1 MGTSG
6 RGKRTGTK
14 TSAGRSVKT
23 AARKATST
31 KPPAKKP
38 PAKASAKKAPGQP
51 AKDKPSPWAYVF
63 TPRAAGERRYWLV
76 KSEPD
81 TFSFDDL
88 LAAKDRTTQWDGVR
102 NFAARNFMRDG
113 MKLGDGVLYYHSSTN
128 PQAIVGIAEVAREA
142 YPDHTAFDRSHH
154 GYDEDST
161 PDDPTWYMADLRA
174 VERLARPVTL
184 PEIKTRRELAGMV
197 LLRIGRLSV
206 TPVTGQE
213 WETIRSMG
221 VSRGQSR

>member
-1 MGTSG
+1 MGMSG

-14 TSAGRSVKT
+14 KPAGRSAKT
-23 AARKATST
+23 ASRKAAS
-31 KPPAKKP
+31 KKEPAT
-38 PAKASAKKAPGQP
+38 ASAKKQRP
-51 AKDKPSPWAYVF
+51 AKPARPTKDKASPWAYVF
-63 TPRAAGERRYWLV
+63 TPRAPGERRYWLV

-88 LAAKDRTTQWDGVR
+88 LAAKDRTTHWDGVR

-113 MKLGDGVLYYHSSTN
+113 MKVGDQVLYYHSSTN
-128 PQAIVGIAEVAREA
+128 PQAIVGIAEVARDA

-154 GYDEDST
+154 GYDEDSK
-161 PDDPTWYMADLRA
+161 PDDPTWYMVDLRG
-174 VERLARPVTL
+174 VEPFARPVTL
-184 PEIKTRRELAGMV
+184 PEIKARRELAGMV

-206 TPVTGQE
+206 TPVTAQE

-221 VSRGQSR
+221 R

>member
-1 MGTSG
+1 MGTSGRG

-14 TSAGRSVKT
+14 TPAGRSAKT
-23 AARKATST
+23 ARKATS
-31 KPPAKKP
+31 KKA
-38 PAKASAKKAPGQP
+38 PAKASPTKASG
-51 AKDKPSPWAYVF
+51 KPTKEKASPWAYVF

-88 LAAKDRTTQWDGVR
+88 LAAKDRTTHWDGVR

-113 MKLGDGVLYYHSSTN
+113 MKLGDGVLYYHSSVN

-154 GYDEDST
+154 GYDEDSS
-161 PDDPTWYMADLRA
+161 PDDPTWYMVDLRA
-174 VERLARPVTL
+174 VEPLARPVTL
-184 PEIKTRRELAGMV
+184 PEIKARRELAGMV

-206 TPVTGQE
+206 TPVTAQE
-213 WETIRSMG
+213 WETIRSI
-221 VSRGQSR
+221 SRGQSR